1 MRRINLAGPK
11 GSIGYPT
18 TQESVGENAIELAI
32 SPASHRLVYR
42 RAHFDSNIYRIEL
55 RDKNGR
61 IGAPQKLIAS
71 TYPDREQEYSPD
83 GKMIAFTSARSGN
96 DEIWICNADGS
107 SPRQVTSVGGAA
119 TGDVRWS
126 PDGKTLLFDSRKGG
140 SADLYLTST
149 EGGSLRRLTSDPG
162 YEGEA
167 SWSQDGKW
175 IYFWSDRSGRPEVYK
190 MPAGG
195 GEPIQVTREGGLYAS
210 ETSDGKWLYYSKGK
224 GAMGP
229 YAIWRVPRGGGE
241 ERLFHGGPLGQSFN
255 FVVVDDGIFFAN
267 ARGTLDF
274 VDFATGKGKPIC
286 RMDKGWEFGLTISP
300 DRRWFLC
307 SLSEE
312 SSNDLML
319 VENFR

>member
-18 TQESVGENAIELAI
+18 IQESFGENAVELAI

-42 RAHFDSNIYRIEL
+42 RAHFDTNIYRIDL

-61 IGAPQKLIAS
+61 VGAPQKLIAS

-83 GKMIAFTSARSGN
+83 GKMIALTSARSGN
-96 DEIWICNADGS
+96 DEIWVCNADGS
-107 SPRQVTSVGGAA
+107 NPRQVTSIGGAA

-126 PDGKTLLFDSRKGG
+126 PDGKTLLFDSRKDG
-140 SADLYLTST
+140 SADLYLTGA

-167 SWSQDGKW
+167 SWSRDGKW
-175 IYFWSDRSGRPEVYK
+175 IYFRSDRTGHEEVYR

-195 GEPIQVTREGGLYAS
+195 GKAIQVTTRGGLYAS
-210 ETSDGKWLYYSKGK
+210 ESPDGKWLYYSKGK
-224 GAMGP
+224 DSAGP
-229 YAIWRVPRGGGE
+229 YALWKVAPGGGE
-241 ERLFHGGPLGQSFN
+241 ERQFHEGPLGQSFN
-255 FVVVDDGIFFAN
+255 FVVVDDGIYFAN
-267 ARGTLDF
+267 AGGTLDF
-274 VDFATGKGKPIC
+274 VDFATGQGKPIC
-286 RMDKGWEFGLTISP
+286 KVDKGWEFGLTISP
-300 DRRWFLC
+300 DRRWILC

-312 SSNDLML
+312 GFNDLML